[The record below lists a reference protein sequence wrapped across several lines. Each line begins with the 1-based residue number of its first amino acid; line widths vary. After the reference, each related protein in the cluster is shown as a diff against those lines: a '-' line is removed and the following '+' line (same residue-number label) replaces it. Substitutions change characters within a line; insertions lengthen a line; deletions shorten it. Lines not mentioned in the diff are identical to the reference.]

1 MEVKKMNDLIYMVYE
16 ALNEYDEKS
25 ELFKELFLKDQNIY
39 IRLIDD
45 RCYVLDVESVDM
57 KQFEADFKNKR

>member
-1 MEVKKMNDLIYMVYE
+1 MNDLIYMVYE

>member
-1 MEVKKMNDLIYMVYE
+1 MNDLIYMVYE

-45 RCYVLDVESVDM
+45 SQYVLDVQSVDM